1 MAEGERKV
9 TFDDAEEEKVVEPTN
24 AKSAVEAAIQ
34 RSNEAKEVAREEVSP
49 FVVSTSFVGLPS
61 KGKLYSSDSPLFEKE
76 EIEIRQMTALEEDI
90 LTSRNLIRGGK
101 AIDMVIKNCLIDKS
115 IDVDQLVA
123 GDKNAIMIA
132 LRITGYGKDYDVTVT
147 CPTCQEDSAFPF
159 DLSLLKA
166 NDLNLKTATEG
177 NNNFNYKTPSGNK
190 LVFKFLTSGEQKDM
204 VETQANLKKATG
216 SVVDHSVTDSMKRM
230 ILSVDGEEKR
240 SAVDQFVNT
249 MPARDSRAFRKF
261 TDDNEPDVIMKQMFE
276 CKACGERNE
285 VTVPITVE
293 FFWPD

>member
-1 MAEGERKV
+1 MAEERKV
-9 TFDDAEEEKVVEPTN
+9 TFEDAEKEVEPTN

-61 KGKLYSSDSPLFEKE
+61 MGKLYPADSPLFGKE
-76 EIEIRQMTALEEDI
+76 EVEVRQMTALEEDI
-90 LTSRNLIRGGK
+90 LTSRNLIRSGK

-115 IDVDQLVA
+115 IGVDQLVA

-132 LRITGYGKDYDVTVT
+132 LRITGYGKDYDVSVT
-147 CPTCQEDSAFPF
+147 CPTCSEDSIFPF

-166 NDLNLKTATEG
+166 NDLVLKPVGDGHNKFE
-177 NNNFNYKTPSGNK
+177 YKTLSDNK
-190 LVFKFLTSGEQKDM
+190 IVFKFLTSGEQRDM
-204 VETQANLKKATG
+204 AEAQANLKKSTG
-216 SVVDHSVTDSMKRM
+216 SVVDHSITDSMKRM
-230 ILSVDGEEKR
+230 IISVDGEEKR
-240 SAVDQFVNT
+240 SVVDQFVNT

>member
-1 MAEGERKV
+1 MAEERKV
-9 TFDDAEEEKVVEPTN
+9 TFDDTEKEVEPTN
-24 AKSAVEAAIQ
+24 AKGAVEAAIR
-34 RSNEAKEVAREEVSP
+34 RSSEAKEVPREEASS

-61 KGKLYSSDSPLFEKE
+61 KGKLYPTDSPLFGKE
-76 EIEIRQMTALEEDI
+76 EVEIRQMTALEEDI

-101 AIDMVIKNCLIDKS
+101 AIDMVIKNCLIDRS
-115 IDVDQLVA
+115 IEVDQLVA

-132 LRITGYGKDYDVTVT
+132 LRITGYGKDYDISVT
-147 CPTCQEDSAFPF
+147 CPACSEDSTFPF

-166 NDLNLKTATEG
+166 NDLSLEAVGEG
-177 NNNFNYKTPSGNK
+177 NNRFEYKTLSGNK
-190 LVFKFLTSGEQKDM
+190 LIFKFLTSGEQKDM
-204 VETQANLKKATG
+204 AEAQSNLKKTTG

-230 ILSVDGEEKR
+230 IISVNGEEKR
-240 SAVDQFVNT
+240 SVVDQFIIT